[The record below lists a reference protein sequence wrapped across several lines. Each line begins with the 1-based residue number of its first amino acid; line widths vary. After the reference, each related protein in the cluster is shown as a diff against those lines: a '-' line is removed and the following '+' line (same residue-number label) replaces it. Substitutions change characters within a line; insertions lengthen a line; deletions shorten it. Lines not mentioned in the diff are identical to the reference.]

1 MTSQGSH
8 MKRDSSLRNAWQ
20 CIQIYFKLKL
30 QNWFYQLLWVSCELL
45 MLYMLAHLHLNFLDK
60 SNYLCLDKQVS
71 ICYVI
76 DMSLKPDYIAKPSA
90 FPDNNTKSMQC
101 PMVRV
106 DSRTWMTKHE
116 CRRMLQVMLNV
127 LL

>member
-1 MTSQGSH
+1 MYDDITRRSH
-8 MKRDSSLRNAWQ
+8 EKGLITTKK
-20 CIQIYFKLKL
+20 CITMHTNLFFKLKL

-90 FPDNNTKSMQC
+90 VPDNNTESMQC
-101 PMVRV
+101 LTVRV

-116 CRRMLQVMLNV
+116 CLCYK
-127 LL
+127 